1 MPTEGSFFPSRE
13 KEKEKE
19 KEREGSEGECESA
32 ALVAIVDRSIRIVT

>member
-1 MPTEGSFFPSRE
+1 MPTEGSFFPSR
-13 KEKEKE
+13 EKEKE